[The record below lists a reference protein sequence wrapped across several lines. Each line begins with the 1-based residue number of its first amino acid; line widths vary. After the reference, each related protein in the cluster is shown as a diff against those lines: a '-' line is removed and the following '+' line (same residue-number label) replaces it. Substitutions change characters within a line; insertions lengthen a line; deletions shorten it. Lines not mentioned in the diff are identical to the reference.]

1 MHRDFTVPRVC
12 VPMPPV
18 SPWSC
23 KNVFP
28 LAHPTLSMDQAAGQK
43 GKQTQQAT
51 VVDLFIRPQSST
63 PASAPPGQDLTH
75 KHQSLA
81 HIKKKKKKTQMEV
94 HKLMAEVFF
103 CFFLKL
109 LAGKT
114 CRSLAACRPAFKLQW
129 YGSLRGLFRTHC
141 VGLCS
146 RRIYP

>member
-23 KNVFP
+23 KNVSP

-81 HIKKKKKKTQMEV
+81 HIKKEKKDTD
-94 HKLMAEVFF
+94 
-103 CFFLKL
+103 
-109 LAGKT
+109 
-114 CRSLAACRPAFKLQW
+114 
-129 YGSLRGLFRTHC
+129 GSA
-141 VGLCS
+141 
-146 RRIYP
+146 